1 MKIHRNNYNSNKNQD
16 RNNIISLK
24 KKNISNKDRKKKERE
39 KEDWKNKKINLN
51 FFENK
56 NLIKELRAKYL
67 PNSQIHNNSEALL
80 NLNDINNKNELSDSY
95 REKNELFLNTSKQ
108 SLSSIL
114 NDENINEKIDSKND
128 KSEESEKQLINNI
141 NKKNKE
147 KNDMKKNKIKTTK
160 IKKNKNIV
168 IENRFYTEIINSNIL
183 LDKNLILNSLYN
195 ESSSL
200 KNPIKENEKDKLNN
214 NNNINYRNNM
224 NLNLIKNESDAMTKN
239 GNNQY
244 VSLSLKNIKFDSVNQ
259 NLGESSTNKEINYI
273 KNKEILENIFNATKS
288 KGRSNSAENNKE
300 KKDILKLE
308 NKKMKKELKNY
319 EQLITPLIN
328 YINDINRI
336 LDQKEINPNDI
347 EKIIKND
354 NTSQSSLYIKNLIS
368 NLNNSKDDIAF
379 KLDKFKNSKKLMK
392 YKKRNSQKII
402 NLKEYNLKG
411 RRINRSAEDI
421 KNVRFI
427 NNRISFEKKEK
438 GNYFYDDI
446 SDKYIFD
453 YYKDRN
459 INCSACLIGNNIS
472 QRGYS
477 PNICCHLEDDK
488 EENDES
494 DNNNLEEN

>member
-1 MKIHRNNYNSNKNQD
+1 MKIHRNNYNYNKNQY

-80 NLNDINNKNELSDSY
+80 KLNDINNKNELSDSY

-147 KNDMKKNKIKTTK
+147 NNDMKKNKIKTTK

-195 ESSSL
+195 ESNSL
-200 KNPIKENEKDKLNN
+200 KNKNKENEKDKI
-214 NNNINYRNNM
+214 NNNINNRNNM

>member
-1 MKIHRNNYNSNKNQD
+1 MKIHRNNYNTNKNQD

-114 NDENINEKIDSKND
+114 NDENINEKMDSKND

-147 KNDMKKNKIKTTK
+147 NNDMKKNKIKTTK

-195 ESSSL
+195 ESNSL
-200 KNPIKENEKDKLNN
+200 KNKNKENEKDKI
-214 NNNINYRNNM
+214 NNNINYRNIM

>member
-1 MKIHRNNYNSNKNQD
+1 MKIHRNNYNTNKNQD

-80 NLNDINNKNELSDSY
+80 NLNDINNKNELSDSS

-195 ESSSL
+195 ESNSL
-200 KNPIKENEKDKLNN
+200 KNKNKENEKDKI

-259 NLGESSTNKEINYI
+259 NLGESSANKEINYI

-379 KLDKFKNSKKLMK
+379 KLDKFKNSKKLMI

-488 EENDES
+488 EGNDES

>member
-80 NLNDINNKNELSDSY
+80 NLNDINNKNELNDSS

-147 KNDMKKNKIKTTK
+147 NNDMKKNKIKTTK

-195 ESSSL
+195 ESNSL
-200 KNPIKENEKDKLNN
+200 KNKNKENEKDKI

-379 KLDKFKNSKKLMK
+379 KIDKFKNSKKLMK
-392 YKKRNSQKII
+392 YKKGNSQKII
-402 NLKEYNLKG
+402 NLKQYNLKG

>member
-80 NLNDINNKNELSDSY
+80 NLNDINNKNELNDSS

-114 NDENINEKIDSKND
+114 NDENIYEKIDSKND

-147 KNDMKKNKIKTTK
+147 NNDMKKNKIKTTK

-168 IENRFYTEIINSNIL
+168 IQNRFYTEIINSNIL

-195 ESSSL
+195 ESNSL
-200 KNPIKENEKDKLNN
+200 KNNNKENEKDKF

-488 EENDES
+488 EENEES
-494 DNNNLEEN
+494 DNNNLDEN

>member
-1 MKIHRNNYNSNKNQD
+1 MNN
-16 RNNIISLK
+16 
-24 KKNISNKDRKKKERE
+24 
-39 KEDWKNKKINLN
+39 
-51 FFENK
+51 
-56 NLIKELRAKYL
+56 
-67 PNSQIHNNSEALL
+67 
-80 NLNDINNKNELSDSY
+80 INNKNELNDSS

-141 NKKNKE
+141 NKKSKE
-147 KNDMKKNKIKTTK
+147 NNYMKKNKIKTTK

-195 ESSSL
+195 ESNSL
-200 KNPIKENEKDKLNN
+200 KNKNKENEKDKF

>member
-80 NLNDINNKNELSDSY
+80 NLNDINNKNELNDSS

-195 ESSSL
+195 ESNSL
-200 KNPIKENEKDKLNN
+200 KNKNKENEKDKF

>member
-1 MKIHRNNYNSNKNQD
+1 M
-16 RNNIISLK
+16 
-24 KKNISNKDRKKKERE
+24 
-39 KEDWKNKKINLN
+39 
-51 FFENK
+51 
-56 NLIKELRAKYL
+56 
-67 PNSQIHNNSEALL
+67 
-80 NLNDINNKNELSDSY
+80 NDINNKNELNDSS

-114 NDENINEKIDSKND
+114 NDENINKKMDSKND

-147 KNDMKKNKIKTTK
+147 NNDMKKNTIKTTK

-195 ESSSL
+195 ESNSL
-200 KNPIKENEKDKLNN
+200 KNKNKENEKDKF

>member
-80 NLNDINNKNELSDSY
+80 NLNDINNKNELNDSS
-95 REKNELFLNTSKQ
+95 REKNELFLNISKQ

-114 NDENINEKIDSKND
+114 NDENIYEKIDSKRD

-147 KNDMKKNKIKTTK
+147 NNDMKKNKIKTTK

-195 ESSSL
+195 ESNSL
-200 KNPIKENEKDKLNN
+200 KNKNKENEKDKI

>member
-80 NLNDINNKNELSDSY
+80 NLNDINNKNELNDSS

-147 KNDMKKNKIKTTK
+147 NNDMKKNKIKTTK

-195 ESSSL
+195 ESNSL
-200 KNPIKENEKDKLNN
+200 KNKNKENEKDKI

>member
-1 MKIHRNNYNSNKNQD
+1 MKIHRNNYNSNRNQD

-147 KNDMKKNKIKTTK
+147 NNDMKKNKIKTTK

-195 ESSSL
+195 ESNSL
-200 KNPIKENEKDKLNN
+200 KNKNKENEKDKI
-214 NNNINYRNNM
+214 NNNINYRNIM

-453 YYKDRN
+453 YYKDRS

>member
-1 MKIHRNNYNSNKNQD
+1 
-16 RNNIISLK
+16 
-24 KKNISNKDRKKKERE
+24 
-39 KEDWKNKKINLN
+39 
-51 FFENK
+51 
-56 NLIKELRAKYL
+56 
-67 PNSQIHNNSEALL
+67 
-80 NLNDINNKNELSDSY
+80 
-95 REKNELFLNTSKQ
+95 
-108 SLSSIL
+108 
-114 NDENINEKIDSKND
+114 
-128 KSEESEKQLINNI
+128 
-141 NKKNKE
+141 
-147 KNDMKKNKIKTTK
+147 MKKNKIKTTK

-195 ESSSL
+195 ESNSL
-200 KNPIKENEKDKLNN
+200 KNKNKENEKDKI
-214 NNNINYRNNM
+214 NNNINYRNIM

>member
-147 KNDMKKNKIKTTK
+147 NNDMKKNKIKTTK

-195 ESSSL
+195 ESNSL
-200 KNPIKENEKDKLNN
+200 KNKNKENEKDKI

-453 YYKDRN
+453 YYEDRN